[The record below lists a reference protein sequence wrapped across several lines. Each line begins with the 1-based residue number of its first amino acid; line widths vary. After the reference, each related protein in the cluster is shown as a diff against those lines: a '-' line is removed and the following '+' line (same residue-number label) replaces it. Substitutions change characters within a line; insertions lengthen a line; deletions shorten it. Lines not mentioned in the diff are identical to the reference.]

1 MSAITNGENYDGAEE
16 SIRQLIHLSKKAY
29 KAFKGPEIPKDPEEI
44 LKLAEQVARQDKI
57 RYDAQKAEQYIKST
71 WKKWDREA
79 RLKRR
84 AKLKR
89 ILTLG
94 QKK

>member
-1 MSAITNGENYDGAEE
+1 MTNGENYDGAEE
-16 SIRQLIHLSKKAY
+16 SIKQLIKLGKVAY
-29 KAFKGPEIPKDPEEI
+29 KAFRGPQIPKDPREVIALEKKVREEEH
-44 LKLAEQVARQDKI
+44 LRL
-57 RYDAQKAEQYIKST
+57 KAERSKDNIKKI
-71 WKKWDREA
+71 WKDRDREA

-94 QKK
+94 KKK